1 MSEYVYLSMRVCA
14 GATLQ
19 GRPKSREYVLRKI
32 QKKMDAEKGVR
43 GGGGGKRGELGLV
56 LVKCGIALPLLHT
69 LTYSLL
75 SHSADGSIP

>member
-1 MSEYVYLSMRVCA
+1 MSVYVYLSMSVCA

-32 QKKMDAEKGVR
+32 QKKMEAKKGVR
-43 GGGGGKRGELGLV
+43 GGGGKRGALGVV
-56 LVKCGIALPLLHT
+56 LVKCGIALTLLHT